1 MAKIAIIDLLF
12 NWPPDGG
19 ARTDIHH
26 VASGLSRDHQVVL
39 FCPDF
44 RLGFPRGNIREAPG
58 VAVRKVP
65 FRDSEFQV
73 FTLPRRFRAAID
85 EFNPDYVFIG
95 DGWHFKPY
103 VVAAMEGYKRIL
115 RFYAY
120 ESLCPKSH
128 GHFIDNTM
136 RPCNRNWLSGWKDFL
151 PCVLCSHRWLFE
163 HPKNPHFKASF
174 TRALGFLPHYPHL
187 VRRAISSVDTIV
199 CYNEY
204 IANKLRP
211 MNSNI
216 RITPSGIDASNF
228 SPSTAGTSSREH
240 GLRPTRLLMSGR
252 KGDPLKG
259 FEVLLKALAPLV
271 QDGMS
276 IELFVTDAPARTE
289 GFVKF
294 TGWLDQKRLGEL
306 YRDVDI
312 CVVPSVW
319 PEPFGIVALE
329 AMASEKPVVVTRVG
343 GLQHII
349 DDGVDGFVVE
359 PFDSAALRDRL
370 KRLIENPA
378 LCRSMGKAGRAKV
391 LEKYQWSTI
400 IEQYYEPIFAG

>member
-26 VASGLSRDHQVVL
+26 VAAGLSRNHQVVL

-44 RLGFPRGNIREAPG
+44 RLGFPRGRLSEAPG

-65 FRDSEFQV
+65 FRDFEFQA
-73 FTLPRRFRAAID
+73 FTLPRRFRAAVD

-103 VVAAMEGYKRIL
+103 VVVALEGYKRIL
-115 RFYAY
+115 RFYAH

-136 RPCNRNWLSGWKDFL
+136 RPCNRNWLNGWKDFL
-151 PCVLCSHRWLFE
+151 PCVLCAHRWLFE
-163 HPKNPHFKASF
+163 HPENAHFKVSF
-174 TRALGFLPHYPHL
+174 MRALAFLPHFPHL
-187 VRRAISSVDTIV
+187 VRRAITSVDTII

-204 IANKLRP
+204 VASKLRP
-211 MNSNI
+211 MNPNV
-216 RITPSGIDASNF
+216 RITPSGIDAANF
-228 SPSTAGTSSREH
+228 SPSTAGTSSWEH
-240 GLRPTRLLMSGR
+240 GRRPIRLLMCGR

-259 FEVLLKALAPLV
+259 YEVLFKALAPLA
-271 QDGMS
+271 QDGMN
-276 IELFVTDAPARTE
+276 IELFVTDAPARAE

-294 TGWLDQKRLGEL
+294 TGWLDQKRLAEL

-329 AMASEKPVVVTRVG
+329 AMACEKPVVVTRVG
-343 GLQHII
+343 GLQHIV

-370 KRLIENPA
+370 KKLIENPA

-391 LEKYQWSTI
+391 LKEYQWSTI
-400 IEQYYEPIFAG
+400 IEQYYEPIFAS